1 MRFPCDC
8 PPHDRCLLS
17 SVRLSGVHLP
27 AAVFEDRRRC
37 CARGEA
43 LLRHEIEP
51 SYVHVDLVRWEAETG
66 GQAVLEAE
74 GIIA

>member
-8 PPHDRCLLS
+8 PTHDRCLLS

-27 AAVFEDRRRC
+27 GRCLRGPRRC
-37 CARGEA
+37 CGRGEA

-51 SYVHVDLVRWEAETG
+51 RYVQVALARWEAETG
-66 GQAVLEAE
+66 GQAVFEAE

>member
-27 AAVFEDRRRC
+27 AAVFEDRVAAAVGEKRC
-37 CARGEA
+37 YGMR
-43 LLRHEIEP
+43 
-51 SYVHVDLVRWEAETG
+51 
-66 GQAVLEAE
+66 
-74 GIIA
+74 

>member
-27 AAVFEDRRRC
+27 AAVFEDRVAAAVGEKRC
-37 CARGEA
+37 YGM
-43 LLRHEIEP
+43 EIEP
-51 SYVHVDLVRWEAETG
+51 RYVKVALARWEAEKG